1 MRRGCLYQIWFYMT
15 TAIALSAV
23 GCATTPSVSTDIVQV
38 ATFYNQEP
46 WLNFDPIPT
55 DVPGGLRFTLYL
67 APTGSP
73 KGVFGDGT
81 IHVEMYRVERAADGK
96 VETALVRRWSFTT
109 DEARVYRARDKR
121 RLGWGYGIRLD
132 WGDVDV
138 LGREIMV
145 IVSFE
150 RKDGRTVRG
159 RPKNFQVPHRV

>member
-1 MRRGCLYQIWFYMT
+1 MRRGCLYQMWFHMT

-23 GCATTPSVSTDIVQV
+23 GCAITPSVSTDIVQV
-38 ATFYNQEP
+38 ATLYSPEP
-46 WLNFDPIPT
+46 WLNFDPVPT

-81 IHVEMYRVERAADGK
+81 IHVEMHRVDRTADGK
-96 VETALVRRWSFTT
+96 AEIALVRKWSFTT

-121 RLGWGYGIRLD
+121 RLGWGYGMRLD

-159 RPKNFQVPHRV
+159 RPKYFQVPHRV